1 MAEKVRSFFTGGC
14 ACGAIRYEVDA
25 EPIVMFNC
33 HCRDCQRTSGGP
45 YTPVVYVPAKAF
57 KITKGSPRYYGT
69 TSQMVGHNKRGFCPE
84 CGSRLFGGATEQ
96 GQGITASSL
105 DDPTLFKPQFEI
117 WTSDAQPWDQMD
129 PNLPKHEK
137 YQPTS

>member
-84 CGSRLFGGATEQ
+84 CGSRLSGGATEQ

-117 WTSDAQPWDQMD
+117 WTSDAQPWDHMD
-129 PNLPKHEK
+129 PKLLKFDEYAP
-137 YQPTS
+137 S

>member
-1 MAEKVRSFFTGGC
+1 MPQTITGGC
-14 ACGAIRYEVDA
+14 ACGAIRYEVNA

-45 YTPVVYVPAKAF
+45 YTPVYYVPAKAF
-57 KITKGSPRYYGT
+57 KITKGSPHYCGT
-69 TSQMVGHNKRGFCPE
+69 TSEMGGHNKRGFCPK
-84 CGSRLFGGATEQ
+84 CGSRLFGGGSEQ

-117 WTSDAQPWDQMD
+117 WASDAQPWDHMD
-129 PNLPKHEK
+129 PKVPKHEK
-137 YQPTS
+137 YAPDS